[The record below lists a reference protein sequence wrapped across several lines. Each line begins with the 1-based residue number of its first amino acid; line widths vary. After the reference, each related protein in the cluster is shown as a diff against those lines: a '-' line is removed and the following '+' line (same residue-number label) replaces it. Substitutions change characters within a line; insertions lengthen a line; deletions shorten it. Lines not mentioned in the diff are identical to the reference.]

1 MLPGPF
7 APMLP
12 ANPDADIIPHCAGGG
27 MGIAAISE
35 HA

>member
-1 MLPGPF
+1 MLPDPF

-12 ANPDADIIPHCAGGG
+12 ANLDAEIIPHCAGGS
-27 MGIAAISE
+27 MGIATISE